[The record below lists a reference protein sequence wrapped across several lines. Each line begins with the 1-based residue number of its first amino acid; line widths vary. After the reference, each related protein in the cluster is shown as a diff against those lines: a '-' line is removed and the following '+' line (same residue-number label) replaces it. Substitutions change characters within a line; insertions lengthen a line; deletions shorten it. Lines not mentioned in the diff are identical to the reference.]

1 MADKNFHS
9 GPSSLQACI
18 SVRIGNVLS
27 LLSLLLHPELLKS
40 FACPCFI
47 VQLGAGLR
55 RHSSLHSVILNY
67 KVHPYCHIYCML
79 SFYCSMSARK
89 LIFVKTSY
97 QFTNTF
103 MPIIWKMWRKITD
116 ISMFFTLTFDSYVKY
131 LMLTT
136 SLHSWSHE
144 KSHGRMWVLVKDL
157 LQCCYWNVCQEADSS
172 NFSASSKF

>member
-1 MADKNFHS
+1 MERKWKQTKWIKCLQSEILDEIEDKKDRAITLINHMADKNFHS

-103 MPIIWKMWRKITD
+103 MPII
-116 ISMFFTLTFDSYVKY
+116 
-131 LMLTT
+131 
-136 SLHSWSHE
+136 
-144 KSHGRMWVLVKDL
+144 
-157 LQCCYWNVCQEADSS
+157 
-172 NFSASSKF
+172 